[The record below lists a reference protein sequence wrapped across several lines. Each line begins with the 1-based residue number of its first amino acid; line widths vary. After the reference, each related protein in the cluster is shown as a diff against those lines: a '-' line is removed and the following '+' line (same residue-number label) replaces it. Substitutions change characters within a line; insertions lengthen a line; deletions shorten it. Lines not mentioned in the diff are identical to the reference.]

1 MEAKQKKQATPKP
14 MRWPDADWDFLA
26 LVAKSLGVSRSA
38 FVRNAA
44 LTAAKATAA
53 ELPPYSVA
61 VAKSTPQNT
70 RTNQISRPIAK
81 QRGSEVGGGGSRSRS
96 KPEAFSGPIT
106 EELERKGGGF
116 SPNEEKPKANK
127 AKALRS

>member
-1 MEAKQKKQATPKP
+1 MEVKKKKQAPPKP
-14 MRWPDADWDFLA
+14 MRWPEDQWNFVGV
-26 LVAKSLGVSRSA
+26 VAKSLGMSRSA

-70 RTNQISRPIAK
+70 RPNHFDHSIAQ
-81 QRGSEVGGGGSRSRS
+81 QRSGRSGGGGSRSRS

-106 EELERKGGGF
+106 EELERKGGDF
-116 SPNEEKPKANK
+116 SPNEAKPKANK